1 MMPQQKFREF
11 ATTEF
16 ATLLSSLLTIPC
28 PFPLHSDSATLGL
41 LKTGPTYPFGVDPA
55 WKGSRTE
62 LPFLNSLK
70 MKMSIVFGVS
80 QMFLGIFLKYMN
92 DKFFNQ
98 PLNIW

>member
-1 MMPQQKFREF
+1 M
-11 ATTEF
+11 
-16 ATLLSSLLTIPC
+16 
-28 PFPLHSDSATLGL
+28 
-41 LKTGPTYPFGVDPA
+41 TGPTYPFGVDPA

-92 DKFFNQ
+92 DSFFNQ
-98 PLNIW
+98 PLNIWSVTLSVLWPFSLHLC